1 MEGDELRSW
10 AKERLS
16 AYKVPHLIAFAS
28 DLPKGA
34 TGKIL
39 KRALDPSVFADSRA
53 TRARQVRSA
62 LSAARR

>member
-1 MEGDELRSW
+1 MLRPGRTMQGEELRTW

-16 AYKVPHLIAFAS
+16 AYKVPHLITFAP

-39 KRALDPSVFADSRA
+39 KRALDPSVFDSQTLPSQIRG
-53 TRARQVRSA
+53 RS
-62 LSAARR
+62 